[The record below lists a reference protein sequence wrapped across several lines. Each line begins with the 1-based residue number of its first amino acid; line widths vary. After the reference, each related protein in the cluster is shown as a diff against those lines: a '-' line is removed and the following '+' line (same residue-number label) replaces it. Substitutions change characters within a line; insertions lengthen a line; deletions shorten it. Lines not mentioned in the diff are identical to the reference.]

1 MSERKELEI
10 QKELEKLAME
20 VDSIWTAAD
29 KRFLDLR
36 AEIENLKLEVISLKK
51 ILNNEIPTF
60 EKRFSQILNDTMK
73 RVPQE

>member
-1 MSERKELEI
+1 
-10 QKELEKLAME
+10 ME

-73 RVPQE
+73 QEFVLRQSSFQMF